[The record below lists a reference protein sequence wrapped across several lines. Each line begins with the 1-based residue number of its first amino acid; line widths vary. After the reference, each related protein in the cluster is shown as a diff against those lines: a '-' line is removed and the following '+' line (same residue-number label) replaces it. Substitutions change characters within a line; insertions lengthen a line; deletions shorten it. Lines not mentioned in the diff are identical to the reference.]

1 MENKTFVTCIE
12 KIAGTLAGRMLIAH
26 PILEDKQFEKTIL
39 FVESDTGNSVTGVIL
54 NRPLNIMLKALGK
67 NFENLPISNVPVYQ
81 GGPHGNTTVMLTAW
95 VSDDRRKVFEIYHMI
110 TPAEAFKLE
119 ETNDNIQFRAFLG
132 YCQFDRH
139 IYRDIEKGLW
149 VVGSPKRLLGSMER
163 AEALWKTMLLKEN
176 PNALIY
182 Q

>member
-1 MENKTFVTCIE
+1 MENKPFFEWTE
-12 KIAGTLAGRMLIAH
+12 KIAGTLAGKMLISH

-67 NFENLPISNVPVYQ
+67 IFEDLPIGNVPIYQ
-81 GGPHGNTTVMLTAW
+81 GGFHGDTTVMLTAW
-95 VSDDRRKVFEIYHMI
+95 VFDEKRKVFEIYQMI
-110 TPAEAFKLE
+110 TPEEAFQLKN
-119 ETNDNIQFRAFLG
+119 TKDNIQFRAFLE
-132 YCQFDRH
+132 YCKFDRH
-139 IYRDIEKGLW
+139 IYSDIGKGLW
-149 VVGSPKRLLGSMER
+149 IIGSPKKLLGSTER
-163 AEALWKTMLLKEN
+163 EESLWQTMLLKEN